1 MAEIL
6 EEVVLTAE
14 ILEILKEVNWWLKE
28 YCLNEVVRISCRIGV
43 EPLPD
48 TELKGRWNLD

>member
-48 TELKGRWNLD
+48 TGLKGRWNLD